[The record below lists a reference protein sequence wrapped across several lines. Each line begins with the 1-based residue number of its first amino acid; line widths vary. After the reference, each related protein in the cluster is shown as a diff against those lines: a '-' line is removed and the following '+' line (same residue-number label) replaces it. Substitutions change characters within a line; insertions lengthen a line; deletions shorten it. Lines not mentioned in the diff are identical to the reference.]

1 MRSPP
6 GERIIPPLPRF
17 RLPYLPPPQSLFM
30 GWIEVLVLA
39 VVQGLTEFL
48 PVSSSGH
55 LVIANA
61 ALEALGWPPTK
72 DLLEVSIALHLGTLA
87 SVLVYYR
94 RELARLL
101 GPDRRVV
108 PMLLLASVPAGIIGV
123 GIKKALDDASTDAVM
138 ENVLLAALML
148 PVTAA
153 LLVFGARR
161 SGGETEYRDVSWRQA
176 VGIGLAQALAILPG
190 ISRSGSTI
198 AAGLVAG
205 LRRESAS
212 TFSFLMSVPVI
223 AGAGLLETLEVLEG
237 GSATP
242 LPLLAMGFAVSLI
255 VGLAAIALLIQFVK
269 RGKIDL
275 FAWYL
280 VPLGF
285 AVVAWRLG
293 AFGPVTGG

>member
-1 MRSPP
+1 
-6 GERIIPPLPRF
+6 
-17 RLPYLPPPQSLFM
+17 M

-39 VVQGLTEFL
+39 IVQGLTEFL

-55 LVIANA
+55 LVIANS
-61 ALEALGWPPTK
+61 LLQALGWPPAK
-72 DLLEVSIALHLGTLA
+72 DLLEVSIALHMGTLA

-94 RELARLL
+94 REIVRLL
-101 GPDRRVV
+101 GADRRVI
-108 PMLLLASVPAGIIGV
+108 PLLLLASVPAGIIGV
-123 GIKKALDDASTDAVM
+123 GIKKGLDEASTDAVM

-153 LLVFGARR
+153 LLIFGARK
-161 SGGETEYRDVSWRQA
+161 SGGQTKYQDMSWRQA
-176 VGIGLAQALAILPG
+176 VGIGFAQAFAILPG
-190 ISRSGSTI
+190 VSRSGSTI

-205 LRRESAS
+205 LQRESAA
-212 TFSFLMSVPVI
+212 TFSFLMSIPVI
-223 AGAGLLETLEVLEG
+223 AGAGLLEGLDALEEG
-237 GSATP
+237 VSTSP
-242 LPLLAMGFAVSLI
+242 LLLAMGFFVSFA

-269 RGKIDL
+269 HGKIDL

-280 VPLGF
+280 IPLGL